1 LKSAIDKVNKDS
13 GETGIIVAKLK
24 SKRWDTTKS
33 VEFVLEEEKR
43 VKKEIAD
50 IIGKWTIMKLDEHD
64 KMSKEDLAIKV
75 TAAATAAKELLETSK
90 KFIKEVLGE
99 FRA

>member
-1 LKSAIDKVNKDS
+1 MKSAIDKVNKDS

-33 VEFVLEEEKR
+33 IEFVLEQEKI
-43 VKKEIAD
+43 VKKQISD
-50 IIGKWTIMKLDEHD
+50 IIAKWTVMKLDEHD
-64 KMSKEDLAIKV
+64 KMSKEELTIKM

-99 FRA
+99 FRS

>member
-1 LKSAIDKVNKDS
+1 MKSAIDKVNKDS
-13 GETGIIVAKLK
+13 AETGIIVAKLK